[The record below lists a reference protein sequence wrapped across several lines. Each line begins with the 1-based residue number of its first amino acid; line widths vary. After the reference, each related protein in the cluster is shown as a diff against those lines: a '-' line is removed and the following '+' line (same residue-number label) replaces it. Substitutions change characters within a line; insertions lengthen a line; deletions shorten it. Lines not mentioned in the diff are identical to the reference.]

1 MPSTPANLVRMNEK
15 RKRINRAGQ
24 QVVQS
29 MNPGRYIIHETET
42 PGLFLHDETY
52 LTNTGNDIFLN
63 TLQEAI
69 RLFISTPT
77 QMYNADQ

>member
-1 MPSTPANLVRMNEK
+1 MNEK
-15 RKRINRAGQ
+15 RKYINRAGR

-29 MNPGRYIIHETET
+29 MNRGRYIIHEIETET
-42 PGLFLHDETY
+42 PGLFLHDGTH
-52 LTNTGNDIFLN
+52 LTNIVNDIFLN

-69 RLFISTPT
+69 TLFISTPT